1 MQKER
6 SPGEKAFESSG
17 QQSQNLKR
25 RQSKK
30 RSQSIHVKISKV
42 ATKLRPL
49 SEVIL
54 DVGLSRV

>member
-1 MQKER
+1 MQTER

-17 QQSQNLKR
+17 QQSQNLER

-30 RSQSIHVKISKV
+30 RSQCLQVKTSKV
-42 ATKLRPL
+42 ATKLWVL

-54 DVGLSRV
+54 VVGLSRV

>member
-6 SPGEKAFESSG
+6 SLGGKAFESGG

-30 RSQSIHVKISKV
+30 RSQCLHVKISKV
-42 ATKLRPL
+42 ATKLRLL

-54 DVGLSRV
+54 DVGLS